1 MKLPEEAVAQK
12 RGPRNPA
19 STPEVAPNFCA
30 QHHVWF
36 VFPASAFLLT
46 ARLSSFFFLLSF
58 CGCVSVGVFAWADSW
73 LWPFWGRRKW
83 GFGLVAC
90 QLSVGF

>member
-46 ARLSSFFFLLSF
+46 AWLSSFFFLLSF